1 MSHLNKKLVGGSHP
15 DKKNKNKCFLSLD
28 TFNIISYIERNKRKE
43 KI

>member
-15 DKKNKNKCFLSLD
+15 EKNKNKCFLGLD